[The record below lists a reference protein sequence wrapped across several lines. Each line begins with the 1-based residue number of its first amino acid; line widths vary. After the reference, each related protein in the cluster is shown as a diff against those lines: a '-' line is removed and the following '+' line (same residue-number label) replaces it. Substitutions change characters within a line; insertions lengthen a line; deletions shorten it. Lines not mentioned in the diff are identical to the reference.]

1 MECGRHTQ
9 RHSVGEN
16 LSFLPRQVSL
26 YRLQIASKLGVGLCV
41 HFTIYLHAGILF
53 VLNSYRS
60 PVCCIVSEFIRASGL
75 LHLKTLFSWS
85 YPPTSGADGPS
96 ASSSSLV

>member
-9 RHSVGEN
+9 WHSAGEN

-26 YRLQIASKLGVGLCV
+26 YRLQIASKLGVGLSV

-53 VLNSYRS
+53 VLNSYRTYHVGLS
-60 PVCCIVSEFIRASGL
+60 APKLEILISNSGYYPS
-75 LHLKTLFSWS
+75 LKL
-85 YPPTSGADGPS
+85 
-96 ASSSSLV
+96 